1 VNAKAMQRDRPL
13 VPVHGRRAVRAAT
26 LVLVATLA
34 AAACGGGGDDTPT
47 EFASV
52 PGASPEP
59 SALQGSDDGDGKGDP
74 SGGPVGAGGTA
85 PTAPAGGQVTCPA
98 GGGTTVH
105 DADDLTAALKAA
117 KPGSIIRMSAGRY
130 VGDFSITV
138 SGTEANPIWLC
149 GATDAVIDGEDDTKY
164 LLHLNNVSW
173 VRVVGFSLK
182 AGRKGVM
189 ADSVHHSIIA
199 SLHVSQIGDEAIH
212 LRTAST
218 DNTVIGN
225 IIRDTGN
232 RSEKFGEGIYVGSAT
247 SNWCEY
253 TNCEPDRSNRN
264 SVIGNDIADTTS
276 ENIDIKEGTEG
287 GVVSGNRVSGSGMV
301 ATDSWIDVK
310 GNGWLVEK
318 NTGTT
323 DGGSIKDGIQTH
335 VVKDGWGRQNTIRT
349 NQLTVDGEGYG
360 VYIHDGVQTE
370 NIVGC
375 DNKVTGAGKGLSNI
389 TCSAG

>member
-1 VNAKAMQRDRPL
+1 MSTPRDRSPAR
-13 VPVHGRRAVRAAT
+13 VRGGGAVRVATLVIAAT
-26 LVLVATLA
+26 LAVAS
-34 AAACGGGGDDTPT
+34 CGGGGDQPT

-52 PGASPEP
+52 PAASPNR
-59 SALQGSDDGDGKGDP
+59 SALQGSDDGKGHA

-85 PTAPAGGQVTCPA
+85 PNASADGKVTCPT

-105 DADDLTAALKAA
+105 NADELTAALKAA
-117 KPGSIIRMSAGRY
+117 RPGTIVRMAAGRY
-130 VGDFSITV
+130 VGDLGITV
-138 SGTEANPIWLC
+138 SGTEASPIWLC
-149 GATDAVIDGEDDTKY
+149 GSPDAVIDGEDDAKY
-164 LLHLNNVSW
+164 LLYLNKVSW
-173 VRVVGFSLK
+173 VRVVGFSLRG
-182 AGRKGVM
+182 GRKGLV
-189 ADSVHHSIIA
+189 ADSVHNSIIA

-225 IIRDTGN
+225 VIRDTGN

-247 SNWCEY
+247 SNWCTY
-253 TNCEPDRSNRN
+253 TDCQPDRSNRN

-287 GVVSGNRVSGSGMV
+287 GVVRDNRLSGSGMV

-310 GNGWLVEK
+310 GNGWLVEN

-323 DGGSIKDGIQTH
+323 DGGSIEDGIQTH
-335 VVKDGWGRQNTIRT
+335 VVEEGWGRQNTIRG

-360 VYIHDGVQTE
+360 VYIHDGKGTLNV
-370 NIVGC
+370 VGC
-375 DNKVTGAGKGLSNI
+375 DNKVTGAKKGLSNI
-389 TCSAG
+389 PCSSG